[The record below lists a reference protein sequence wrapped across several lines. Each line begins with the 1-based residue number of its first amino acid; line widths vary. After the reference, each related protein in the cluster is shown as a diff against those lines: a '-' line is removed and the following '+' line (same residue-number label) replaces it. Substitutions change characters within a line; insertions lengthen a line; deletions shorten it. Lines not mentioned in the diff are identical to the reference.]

1 MLITDKAVC
10 ITNEHIVNKLFC
22 VVGKKFVSY
31 EIGMEIMVIGL
42 IACSWL
48 SGVAL
53 ALIGY
58 DVAARLRYRADLAD
72 TLKKLNQTH
81 NSLVEQQAGISDQIS
96 RLEMSIGMKA
106 KPTNAR

>member
-1 MLITDKAVC
+1 
-10 ITNEHIVNKLFC
+10 
-22 VVGKKFVSY
+22 
-31 EIGMEIMVIGL
+31 MEMMVIAL
-42 IACSWL
+42 ILCAWL

-53 ALIGY
+53 ALIVY
-58 DVAARLRYRADLAD
+58 DIAARLKYRIELAD

-106 KPTNAR
+106 KPNPTR

>member
-1 MLITDKAVC
+1 
-10 ITNEHIVNKLFC
+10 
-22 VVGKKFVSY
+22 
-31 EIGMEIMVIGL
+31 MEIMVIGL
-42 IACSWL
+42 ILTAWL

-96 RLEMSIGMKA
+96 RLEMSIGLKA

>member
-1 MLITDKAVC
+1 
-10 ITNEHIVNKLFC
+10 
-22 VVGKKFVSY
+22 
-31 EIGMEIMVIGL
+31 MEMMVIAL
-42 IACSWL
+42 IVCAWL

-58 DVAARLRYRADLAD
+58 DIAARLKYRADLAD

-106 KPTNAR
+106 KPTNVR